1 MHITFRNEQLFHISD
16 YPWADPSARM
26 AGSMQAG
33 SRCSPCSRCAPP
45 RRAPC
50 PSGGAPARLAHGRRA
65 EVAGACGVARGG
77 ASGATG
83 EAACW
88 RVRMQRP
95 GRGTREATGVQAETL
110 RCSAQSLG
118 SNAWR
123 RRSRAGAGPPA
134 WERRAKSCA
143 RAIKLDP
150 ADAAARFCS
159 SPLRL
164 LGTTSLSECCIFR
177 GPGIPAGW
185 SPLFFA

>member
-1 MHITFRNEQLFHISD
+1 MGRPLREDGREH
-16 YPWADPSARM
+16 
-26 AGSMQAG
+26 AGGLSLLALLALRA
-33 SRCSPCSRCAPP
+33 SSPCSLPFRWRARSARPWSP
-45 RRAPC
+45 RRSCGRVRRRQGRSQRRSRRGSVRAGQDATP
-50 PSGGAPARLAHGRRA
+50 GARH
-65 EVAGACGVARGG
+65 ARGY
-77 ASGATG
+77 
-83 EAACW
+83 W
-88 RVRMQRP
+88 
-95 GRGTREATGVQAETL
+95 L

-164 LGTTSLSECCIFR
+164 LSTTSLSECCIFR
-177 GPGIPAGW
+177 CSGIPVGW
-185 SPLFFA
+185 SPFFFA